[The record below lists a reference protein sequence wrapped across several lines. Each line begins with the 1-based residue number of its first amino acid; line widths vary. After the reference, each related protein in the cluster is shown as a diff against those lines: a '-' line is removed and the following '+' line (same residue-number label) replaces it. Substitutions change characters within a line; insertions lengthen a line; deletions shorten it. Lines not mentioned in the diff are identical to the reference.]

1 MAGPLADA
9 AHPTAR
15 AGPPALERGPGAD
28 VRGGHDELVSDE
40 AVVRLR
46 VGDGRVE
53 DPAHVPRGVAREERE
68 DRPRLGH
75 GAAANLVDDELRLA
89 RRRPH
94 VARLGAN
101 GGGGCLDS
109 RHLRLISVFRS
120 PECARKIRV
129 GRELAELV
137 ADHRLGDEDGH
148 VRLPLWTA
156 IVCPT
161 ISGKIVDV
169 RDQVRTGRFVARLVH
184 GLDSLH
190 EALLDERPL
199 LARSTH

>member
-1 MAGPLADA
+1 EL
-9 AHPTAR
+9 
-15 AGPPALERGPGAD
+15 GPGAD
-28 VRGGHDELVSDE
+28 VGGGHDELVSDK

-53 DPAHVPRGVAREERE
+53 DPAHVPRGIAREERE
-68 DRPRLGH
+68 DRPRFGH

-89 RRRPH
+89 RRCPH
-94 VARLGAN
+94 VARLSAN

-120 PECARKIRV
+120 PECARKMRV
-129 GRELAELV
+129 GANSPSLWPTIDSVTKTGTCAR
-137 ADHRLGDEDGH
+137 
-148 VRLPLWTA
+148 PLWTA

-169 RDQVRTGRFVARLVH
+169 RDQVRTGRLSPASFMASIRCMSRSSTN
-184 GLDSLH
+184 GPF
-190 EALLDERPL
+190 LLDRLTSDAPS
-199 LARSTH
+199 RGGGRGR